1 MPKRDDP
8 AVIEPRRG
16 AREASLP
23 PDCLMVFTPQ
33 DRELVQ
39 QCLETPPRRTHRVFL
54 VEVGQG
60 RWNGLDLALA
70 GPMMGSPQAVLT
82 LDKLVALGVRRV
94 VALGWCGS
102 LQPHVRIGDVVLP
115 TGALSE
121 EGTSAHYPLDDDV
134 EPGPAAGLLGVLGS
148 VLEGGGLGGVADD
161 SKGTE
166 GTEGTGGTREKEG
179 TGGRGGGGE
188 LKVHR
193 GRVWSIDAPY
203 RETVRKVLLH
213 QREGILGVDMETS
226 ALFTVARYR
235 GIDLAAV
242 LVVSDDLSTLRWVH
256 GFKDPKFLE
265 SRKRVAH
272 AVLETLRMVNGHG
285 K

>member
-1 MPKRDDP
+1 
-8 AVIEPRRG
+8 V
-16 AREASLP
+16 
-23 PDCLMVFTPQ
+23 
-33 DRELVQ
+33 
-39 QCLETPPRRTHRVFL
+39 
-54 VEVGQG
+54 
-60 RWNGLDLALA
+60 
-70 GPMMGSPQAVLT
+70 
-82 LDKLVALGVRRV
+82 
-94 VALGWCGS
+94 
-102 LQPHVRIGDVVLP
+102 
-115 TGALSE
+115 
-121 EGTSAHYPLDDDV
+121 
-134 EPGPAAGLLGVLGS
+134 
-148 VLEGGGLGGVADD
+148 
-161 SKGTE
+161 
-166 GTEGTGGTREKEG
+166 
-179 TGGRGGGGE
+179 
-188 LKVHR
+188 KVHR